1 MITYAVTVPRVICAE
16 WTKLRSL
23 RSTWI
28 TLGVATALTLGLA
41 VAFGYSYRQDVRAGN
56 VAVTVAQAVN
66 VSYIGLDLLALIL
79 GVVGVLQISG
89 EYGSGLIRASV
100 TAVPR
105 RWPLLVAKA
114 SALVGLVSP
123 LVVLVSAGSFLV
135 VQWMLGD
142 DGASLGDPGVIRA
155 IAGATAYPIAVLLI
169 GLAIGTLVRHT
180 AAAITV
186 FVTALLVLPA
196 LLPAALPERIE
207 DATVKYTPVAA
218 AQSLYTLEPSGTP
231 VDYLSPA
238 AGALVLGAWVAALL
252 AAATLT
258 LLRRDL

>member
-1 MITYAVTVPRVICAE
+1 MTYAVTMSRVIGSE

-23 RSTWI
+23 RSNWI

-41 VAFGYSYRQDVRAGN
+41 TAFGYSFNQDVDAGDATAS
-56 VAVTVAQAVN
+56 VANAVN

-89 EYGSGLIRASV
+89 EYGSGLIRASA

-105 RWPLLVAKA
+105 RWPLLAAKA
-114 SALVGLVSP
+114 SALLGLVIP
-123 LVVLVSAGSFLV
+123 VVIVVSVGSFLV
-135 VQWMLGD
+135 VQAMLGD
-142 DGASLGDPGVIRA
+142 AGAGLGDAGVARA
-155 IAGATAYPIAVLLI
+155 VVGATAYPIAVLLI
-169 GLAIGTLVRHT
+169 GLSIGALVRHT

-186 FVTALLVLPA
+186 YVTALLVLPA

-218 AQSLYTLEPSGTP
+218 AQSLYTLDPAGAP
-231 VDYLSPA
+231 VELLTPA
-238 AGALVLGAWVAALL
+238 AGALVLTAWVAAL
-252 AAATLT
+252 AALATLT
-258 LLRRDL
+258 FQHRDL